1 MKSRYIIDT
10 SFISYLLIEDDVN
23 HQKALDLYKSLPKD
37 LQFFT
42 PVTVLLELFIGIKKL
57 KKSKLEN
64 VYRFIDLLSIQTIY
78 IDDYFLKSYKNLL
91 EKIDMNLTAIDLTL
105 IVTAKM
111 IGGKVLTFDKKLQ
124 KYC

>member
-10 SFISYLLIEDDVN
+10 SFISSLLIEDDIN
-23 HQKALDLYKSLPKD
+23 HQKALDLYEDLPKD
-37 LQFFT
+37 LQFFI
-42 PVTVLLELFIGIKKL
+42 PVTVLLELFTGIKKL
-57 KKSKLEN
+57 KKNKLEN

-78 IDDYFLKSYKNLL
+78 IDDYFLKSYKTLL
-91 EKIDMNLTAIDLTL
+91 KKDDMNLTAIDLTL

-111 IGGKVLTFDKKLQ
+111 IGGKVLTFNKKLK